1 MSFGRLKN
9 RLLGFLPGRR
19 RYEDEWRTVYVLNKY
34 PSDEPDV
41 EVKQKRYANNVIVT
55 SKYTIWNFLPKN
67 LFEQFRRIANFYF
80 LCIGVIQLLIDSP
93 VSPVTSILPLVFVIT
108 VTAIKQGYEDWLR
121 HKADREVNNRPTNVI
136 REGTVR
142 DIPSK
147 NVKVGDIV
155 QVLDDEEIPCDLVV
169 MSCDDAEGTCYI
181 TTANLDGETNLKVR
195 NALSDTAGLQ
205 SAEQLSHLT
214 ARVECQHPQEDLY
227 SFSGRMIITP
237 RGGGEPVV
245 KALGPQNLLLRGA
258 RLKNSTYTFGVA
270 VYTGRETKMALN
282 QQQGAHKFS
291 TVEKT
296 MNVFLIVFLVVLLCQ
311 GALCAGLMFWKQN
324 SRSGTP
330 SYVYLEKPKVT
341 FTGSNGVLDTF
352 LVFLILFNYVIPISL
367 YVTVELQKF
376 IGALFFAWDVK
387 MYMEETDERAI
398 ANTSDLNEELGQIEY
413 VFTDKTG
420 TLTENDMQFRECS
433 INGLKYVELNSQLFV
448 ADQTDGPCVSIHTVN
463 SEVMQFF
470 LTLSLCHTV
479 QASKETGHNSI
490 YDYHYQASSPDEKAL
505 VEAAVRFGVTYQGKV
520 GDDIEVRV
528 DGLVERYTLLHVLE
542 FDSTRK
548 RMSVIVKSP
557 KDEYVM
563 LVKGA
568 ETAVLDQLASGPRD
582 ITLDH
587 VNEYAVKGLRTLA
600 VARRVLSEDE
610 YVIMDRKLNQAKQA
624 INDREEQLARVY
636 EEVER
641 DLHVLGATAVEDR
654 LQDGVP
660 DTIAAL
666 RDAGIKVWVLTGDK
680 EETAV
685 NISHSCGHFKTGME
699 IMFVTKKQSER
710 ECEEELVKCRDRLFQ
725 SPPTQKTP
733 YGVVI
738 DGISLAHVFKA
749 YTDLFVDICRECV
762 AVLCCR
768 MSPLQKA
775 QIVQLMKCSREKPVT
790 LAIGDGA
797 NDCGMI
803 QEAHVGIGV
812 MGKEGRQAV
821 RTSDYAVARFKFLLR
836 VLLVHGHWYYVRA
849 AILVQ
854 YFFYKN
860 VCFITPQF
868 FYAFFTAFSGQPLYH
883 AFFLT
888 AYNIFF
894 TSLPILVYG
903 IFEQHVNSDALQSQ
917 PRLYRDIR
925 KNYRLSWTE
934 FFFWVFSGYWHA
946 LVFFFGS
953 YFFFQGDTL
962 GPAMWQYGNWSF
974 GTFVFT
980 VCVIVSNLKLAL
992 VTHYWTWMSH
1002 VSTWGSIVL
1011 FFLSTITFNS
1021 ETWKSIQLTFS
1032 DVISL
1037 DMYKL
1042 FFTLFSQGVVWLALV
1057 LLILMALLPD
1067 IVFMLIGRHF
1077 HPSETQKVQA
1087 GTAAEG
1093 RDSLVAAV
1101 DTNAILSNGTSE
1113 VSTQSDVS
1121 LIELTGSNASDLA
1134 TWRVLDL
1141 N

>member
-1 MSFGRLKN
+1 MPLGGVKD
-9 RLLGFLPGRR
+9 RLLGFLPGRVQHD
-19 RYEDEWRTVYVLNKY
+19 DEWRTVFVLNKY
-34 PSDEPDV
+34 PSNDTEV

-55 SKYTIWNFLPKN
+55 SKYTILNFVPKN

-108 VTAIKQGYEDWLR
+108 VTAMKQGYEDWLR
-121 HKADREVNNRPTNVI
+121 HKADREVNNRPAKVI
-136 REGTVR
+136 RQGQVE

-169 MSCDDAEGTCYI
+169 LSCDDPDGTCYI

-195 NALSDTAGLQ
+195 NALSDTAGMQ
-205 SAEQLSHLT
+205 SAEQLSHLISH
-214 ARVECQHPQEDLY
+214 VECEHPKEDLY
-227 SFSGRMIITP
+227 SFSGRMVVTP
-237 RGGGEPVV
+237 RGGGESVL

-296 MNVFLIVFLVVLLCQ
+296 MNVFLIVFLIVLLSQ
-311 GALCAGLMFWKQN
+311 GALCAGLMFWKQ
-324 SRSGTP
+324 GTP
-330 SYVYLEKPKVT
+330 SGKPSYIYQEELKIT

-352 LVFLILFNYVIPISL
+352 LVFLILYNYVIPISL

-376 IGALFFAWDVK
+376 IGALFFAWDLK
-387 MYMEETDERAI
+387 MYLEETDEQAI

-433 INGLKYVELNSQLFV
+433 INGYQYVELNSQLFV
-448 ADQTDGPCVSIHTVN
+448 ADQTDGACVSAQSVS

-470 LTLSLCHTV
+470 LALSLCHTV
-479 QASKETGHNSI
+479 QASKETNQDSI
-490 YDYHYQASSPDEKAL
+490 YDYRYQASSPDEKAL
-505 VEAAVRFGVTYQGKV
+505 VEAAVRFGVTYRGKI
-520 GDDIEVRV
+520 GDDIEVKV
-528 DGLVERYTLLHVLE
+528 DDVIERYTLLHVLE

-557 KDEYVM
+557 RGEHVM

-568 ETAVLDQLASGPRD
+568 ETAVLDRLASGPKD

-587 VNEYAVKGLRTLA
+587 VNEYAEKGLRTLA
-600 VARRVLSEDE
+600 VGRRVLSGEE
-610 YVIMDRKLNQAKQA
+610 YVVINAKINKAKQA
-624 INDREEQLARVY
+624 ILDREEQLARVY
-636 EEVER
+636 DEVER
-641 DLHVLGATAVEDR
+641 DFHILGATAVEDR

-660 DTIAAL
+660 QTIEAL
-666 RDAGIKVWVLTGDK
+666 REAGIKVWVLTGDK
-680 EETAV
+680 QETAV
-685 NISHSCGHFKTGME
+685 NISHSCGHFKAGME
-699 IMFVTKKQSER
+699 MMFVTKKQSER
-710 ECEEELVKCRDRLFQ
+710 ECQEELVSCRDKIQRR
-725 SPPTQKTP
+725 PPTDSRQ
-733 YGVVI
+733 YALVI
-738 DGISLAHVFKA
+738 DGVSLSHVLRGCSE
-749 YTDLFVDICRECV
+749 LFEGICQKCV

-775 QIVQLMKCSREKPVT
+775 QIVQLVKSSCEKPVT

-803 QEAHVGIGV
+803 QEAHVGIGI

-821 RTSDYAVARFKFLLR
+821 RTSDYAVARFKFLR
-836 VLLVHGHWYYVRA
+836 RILLVHGHWYYVRA
-849 AILVQ
+849 AVMVQ

-868 FYAFFTAFSGQPLYH
+868 FYAFFTSFSGQPLYL

-894 TSLPILVYG
+894 TSLPIFVYG
-903 IFEQHVNSDALQSQ
+903 IFEQNVNGDALQSQ
-917 PRLYRDIR
+917 PHLYRDLS

-934 FFFWVFSGYWHA
+934 FFFWVMSGYWHA

-953 YFFFQGDTL
+953 YFFFQGDAI
-962 GPAMWQYGNWSF
+962 GPAMLQYGNWSF

-992 VTHYWTWMSH
+992 VTHYWTWMTH
-1002 VSTWGSIVL
+1002 VSTWGSIIL
-1011 FFLSTITFNS
+1011 FFVSTITYNS
-1021 ETWKSIQLTFS
+1021 ETWKGFQLAFS
-1032 DVISL
+1032 DAISL

-1042 FFTLFSQGVVWLALV
+1042 FYQLLSQGVVWLAIL
-1057 LLILMALLPD
+1057 LLIFMALLPD
-1067 IVFMLIGRHF
+1067 IFFMLVGRQF
-1077 HPSETQKVQA
+1077 YPSETQRVQ
-1087 GTAAEG
+1087 
-1093 RDSLVAAV
+1093 V
-1101 DTNAILSNGTSE
+1101 DTGRQDRAVLTSSVDVGT
-1113 VSTQSDVS
+1113 VSSVAPEFSTESDVS
-1121 LIELTGSNASDLA
+1121 LIAFTSSNNSDLQQA
-1134 TWRVLDL
+1134 
-1141 N
+1141 

>member
-1 MSFGRLKN
+1 MPFGRLKD

-34 PSDEPDV
+34 PSDDEDV
-41 EVKQKRYANNVIVT
+41 EVKQRRYADNVIVT
-55 SKYTIWNFLPKN
+55 AKYTIWNFLPKN

-121 HKADREVNNRPTNVI
+121 HKADREVNNRPTKVI
-136 REGTVR
+136 RQGRVQ

-195 NALSDTAGLQ
+195 SALSDTAVLQ
-205 SAEQLSHLT
+205 SPEELSHLM
-214 ARVECQHPQEDLY
+214 AHVECQHPQEDLY

-258 RLKNSTYTFGVA
+258 RLKNSVYTFGVA
-270 VYTGRETKMALN
+270 VYTGKETKMALN

-324 SRSGTP
+324 QRSGTP
-330 SYVYLEKPKVT
+330 SYVYQEKPKVT
-341 FTGSNGVLDTF
+341 FTGSNGVVDTF

-376 IGALFFAWDVK
+376 IGALFFAWDLK
-387 MYMEETDERAI
+387 MYMEETDEPAI

-448 ADQTDGPCVSIHTVN
+448 ADQTDGPCVSIQNVS

-479 QASKETGHNSI
+479 QASKETNQNSI

-505 VEAAVRFGVTYQGKV
+505 VEAAVRFGVTYQGKI
-520 GDDIEVRV
+520 GDDIEVSV
-528 DGLVERYTLLHVLE
+528 DGVVERYTLLHVLE

-557 KDEYVM
+557 NDEYVM

-568 ETAVLDQLASGPRD
+568 ETAVLDRLASGPRD
-582 ITLDH
+582 DTLDH
-587 VNEYAVKGLRTLA
+587 VNEYAEKGLRTLA
-600 VARRVLSEDE
+600 VARRVISEDE
-610 YVIMDRKLNQAKQA
+610 YVEVDAKLTKANQA

-660 DTIAAL
+660 QTIMAL
-666 RDAGIKVWVLTGDK
+666 REAGIKVWVLTGDK

-699 IMFVTKKQSER
+699 MMFVTKKQSER
-710 ECEEELVKCRDRLFQ
+710 ECQDELTKCRDRLLDR
-725 SPPTQKTP
+725 PPTAGRP
-733 YGVVI
+733 YGLVI
-738 DGISLAHVFKA
+738 DGFSLAHVFKG
-749 YTDLFVDICRECV
+749 YTDLFVEICHQCV

-775 QIVQLMKCSREKPVT
+775 QIVQLVKCSREKPVT

-821 RTSDYAVARFKFLLR
+821 RTSDYAVARFKFLWR

-849 AILVQ
+849 SIMVQ

-860 VCFITPQF
+860 VSFITPQF
-868 FYAFFTAFSGQPLYH
+868 FYAFFNAFSGQPLYH

-917 PRLYRDIR
+917 PRLYRDIS

-934 FFFWVFSGYWHA
+934 FFFWVVSGYWHA
-946 LVFFFGS
+946 LVLFFGS

-980 VCVIVSNLKLAL
+980 VCVIVSNLKATL

-1002 VSTWGSIVL
+1002 VATWGSIAL
-1011 FFLSTITFNS
+1011 FFVSTIAFNS
-1021 ETWKSIQLTFS
+1021 ETWKGVQLAFN

-1042 FFTLFSQGVVWLALV
+1042 FFQLLSQGVVWLAIV
-1057 LLILMALLPD
+1057 LLILMSLLPD
-1067 IVFMLIGRHF
+1067 IIFMLIARHF
-1077 HPSETQKVQA
+1077 YPSETQKVQTEWIPA
-1087 GTAAEG
+1087 SNFKKSSVSHRSEASSNRTRE
-1093 RDSLVAAV
+1093 SLVILDCEDGSTV
-1101 DTNAILSNGTSE
+1101 TLTNMS
-1113 VSTQSDVS
+1113 
-1121 LIELTGSNASDLA
+1121 
-1134 TWRVLDL
+1134 R
-1141 N
+1141 